1 MKFGPYY
8 EKKEEKAVADRFIG
22 WSFERSKVIVKKFLI
37 KEHNSRRLV
46 SLDQVAWKMILVDS
60 VWKFKQNLC
69 FVFLQQKLPISSISI
84 AAFTIYL
91 PHEITEHFV
100 DLELT

>member
-1 MKFGPYY
+1 M
-8 EKKEEKAVADRFIG
+8 KKEEKAVADRFIG

-46 SLDQVAWKMILVDS
+46 SLDQVAWKLILVD
-60 VWKFKQNLC
+60 KIQQNL
-69 FVFLQQKLPISSISI
+69 FSVFLQQKLPVSSISI
-84 AAFTIYL
+84 AALTIYL
-91 PHEITEHFV
+91 PYEITEHFV